1 MTSRVELFSDT
12 LHGTERS
19 DLPSVATSAIEVRR
33 ARCSS
38 IDIGKAIPPALS
50 CGKESA
56 EDRWVGGGR
65 RASEGRVMSGLSTLS
80 SSIFHFETETEEE
93 LIRYI
98 VVNV

>member
-1 MTSRVELFSDT
+1 MTSGVELFSDT

-38 IDIGKAIPPALS
+38 MDIGKAISPALS
-50 CGKESA
+50 CGKEA
-56 EDRWVGGGR
+56 PEERMGR
-65 RASEGRVMSGLSTLS
+65 RGGERAKGRVINEGLSSL
-80 SSIFHFETETEEE
+80 IFHFETETEEE
-93 LIRYI
+93 SVRFI